1 MADTKKNNT
10 LTKEEI
16 KLGDIE
22 KAIGGDLVETKDG
35 VTGLGV
41 IKEVEPEKAKEIVK
55 KAEKKV
61 EKTFN
66 EKSVEAAATAALK
79 AAITTSN
86 EIAIRESEQAYFI
99 EKRKHMLGR
108 CKNDEVVE
116 RTISKLYAPIIG
128 KVYTFAYNGVPVT
141 VYCDGKPHKYPKF
154 IAEKIDKKLAKISES
169 NTYKEV
175 IDERLDQDTY

>member
-16 KLGDIE
+16 KLEDIE
-22 KAIGGDLVETKDG
+22 KTIGGEVIEVDG
-35 VTGLGV
+35 KQGLGFAL
-41 IKEVEPEKAKEIVK
+41 KDEVVEETPK
-55 KAEKKV
+55 KTTKKS

>member
-1 MADTKKNNT
+1 MADTKKNT
-10 LTKEEI
+10 VIKKEEV
-16 KLGDIE
+16 KLEDIE
-22 KAIGGDLVETKDG
+22 KAIGGDIE
-35 VTGLGV
+35 
-41 IKEVEPEKAKEIVK
+41 E
-55 KAEKKV
+55 KV
-61 EKTFN
+61 EEVIEKSKKTTTKKQTTFE

-79 AAITTSN
+79 AAIASSN
-86 EIAIRESEQAYFI
+86 EIAVRESEQAYFI

>member
-10 LTKEEI
+10 IKKEEV
-16 KLGDIE
+16 KLEDIE
-22 KAIGGDLVETKDG
+22 KAIGGETIEIDG
-35 VTGLGV
+35 KQGLGFALED
-41 IKEVEPEKAKEIVK
+41 EVVEEKPK
-55 KAEKKV
+55 KTTTKS
-61 EKTFN
+61 EKTFA
-66 EKSVEAAATAALK
+66 EKSAEAAATAALK

-99 EKRKHMLGR
+99 EKRKHMLSR
-108 CKNDEVVE
+108 CRNDETVE